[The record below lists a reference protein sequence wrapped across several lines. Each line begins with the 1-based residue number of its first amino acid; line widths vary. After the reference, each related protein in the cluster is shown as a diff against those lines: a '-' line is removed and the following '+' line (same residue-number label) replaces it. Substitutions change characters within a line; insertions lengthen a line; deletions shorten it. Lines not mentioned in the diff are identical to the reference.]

1 MSLAALCKMELSTS
15 ELQAA
20 SPLIPETLSASAST
34 PTSTSTT
41 RKRSNS
47 NAAGVLNRKCA
58 YCDRRFSKAEHLK
71 RHQRSHTGEKPFR
84 CNVCLKSYA
93 RSDVLIR
100 HTRNHHSDVAASEIG
115 DAGAGARR
123 KSAIKASDSR
133 SSSRSLEDGDVARI
147 TDGNLPVS
155 YSADDMA
162 RSLGTHHTLQNTLDP
177 SLQHAIPVQSATG
190 IAGLNSMPLY
200 EQQLPAPN
208 TLHRMSSQHDGSCL
222 IEAALQAAGPMQQPS
237 FTFQNQLGTQQIMPQ
252 ETQIQPPSTHLS
264 QDTQMYPMYTQS
276 LTHDL
281 SHWLETCD
289 VDMQPLPY
297 GLDLWGDSAMM
308 DFMDISE
315 PFPAVPLPRSVPRHR
330 PSFTKDVPDERFH
343 RVERLWPLRRNTT
356 QSSSGQT
363 VWEQVVAHPE
373 DSLFSDPGLR
383 EQYASSPPIR
393 RNASSRWGLGEECR
407 ARLIRDYGGGRP
419 RGDSLASKDTVEA
432 ASSKR
437 SDTAGDVSSGSRF
450 PPAEVLD
457 MSLDLYFRRFHAF
470 MPFLHRATFDARATP
485 TALLLPMCLI
495 GLEALD
501 CEGSRKFIR
510 AYLPVCCC
518 PRKPVQQSLITSSG
532 CHREGP

>member
-1 MSLAALCKMELSTS
+1 MSLAALCKMELPTS

-20 SPLIPETLSASAST
+20 SPLTMAPPSAST

-47 NAAGVLNRKCA
+47 NVAGVLNRKCA

-100 HTRNHHSDVAASEIG
+100 HTRNHHSDVTQSEVH
-115 DAGAGARR
+115 DAGARR
-123 KSAIKASDSR
+123 KGEVKSSGSR
-133 SSSRSLEDGDVARI
+133 SSSRSVDQGDVGGGAN
-147 TDGNLPVS
+147 GSLPTG
-155 YSADDMA
+155 YPEGDMA
-162 RSLGTHHTLQNTLDP
+162 GSLDTHQNLLNTLDP
-177 SLQHAIPVQSATG
+177 SLQTATG
-190 IAGLNSMPLY
+190 VVGLTQMPLY
-200 EQQLPAPN
+200 GQQHLAPN

-222 IEAALQAAGPMQQPS
+222 IEAALQAAEPPTQPS
-237 FTFQNQLGTQQIMPQ
+237 FTLPSFRNLDQPVVQQIMPQ
-252 ETQIQPPSTHLS
+252 QAQMMQPTRTPLS
-264 QDTQMYPMYTQS
+264 QDAQMYPMYTQS

-308 DFMDISE
+308 DFMDMSDA
-315 PFPAVPLPRSVPRHR
+315 FLSVPAPRSVPRQR

-363 VWEQVVAHPE
+363 MWEQVVAHTE

-383 EQYASSPPIR
+383 EQYVSSQPVR
-393 RNASSRWGLGEECR
+393 RTGSSRWGLGEECR
-407 ARLIRDYGGGRP
+407 TRLIRDYGGGRP
-419 RGDSLASKDTVEA
+419 RGGSQGSRDTVETA
-432 ASSKR
+432 TSKR
-437 SDTAGDVSSGSRF
+437 SDTASDVASGSRF

-470 MPFLHRATFDARATP
+470 MPFIHRATFDARATP
-485 TALLLPMCLI
+485 AALLLPMCLI

-510 AYLPVCCC
+510 AYLPVCLCENWN
-518 PRKPVQQSLITSSG
+518 RSKS
-532 CHREGP
+532 

>member
-297 GLDLWGDSAMM
+297 GLDIWGDSAMM
-308 DFMDISE
+308 DFMDMSE
-315 PFPAVPLPRSVPRHR
+315 AFPAVPLPRSVPRHR

-373 DSLFSDPGLR
+373 DSLFSDPGLT
-383 EQYASSPPIR
+383 EQYASSHPIR

-419 RGDSLASKDTVEA
+419 RGDSLASRDTVEA

-437 SDTAGDVSSGSRF
+437 SDTASDVSSGSRF

-470 MPFLHRATFDARATP
+470 MPFLHRATFDAKATP

-518 PRKPVQQSLITSSG
+518 PKKPVQQSLITSSG
-532 CHREGP
+532 CYREGP